1 VEDEQA
7 DGVVHGALR
16 VAEPGG
22 SERLAGTLIRYGEA
36 IEYDLACR
44 GVDLAQEWRSR
55 RWRKLLNLIDH
66 LPAHSAY
73 AEALAADEDLAELIL
88 SQPRPEGA
96 AVVRISEWSSERAVL
111 AEISDKLSS
120 VVAAVIAAAGSKPPP
135 FVPSPRPKVAAD
147 RIRERQRVEAH
158 LSLVD
163 RLIPDRA
170 QAEADF
176 QRLAAQD
183 E

>member
-1 VEDEQA
+1 M
-7 DGVVHGALR
+7 
-16 VAEPGG
+16 
-22 SERLAGTLIRYGEA
+22 AG
-36 IEYDLACR
+36 
-44 GVDLAQEWRSR
+44 
-55 RWRKLLNLIDH
+55 
-66 LPAHSAY
+66 
-73 AEALAADEDLAELIL
+73 DEDLAELIL

-96 AVVRISEWSSERAVL
+96 AVVRISEWSSERAAL

-120 VVAAVIAAAGSKPPP
+120 VIAAVIAAAGSKPPA

-147 RIRERQRVEAH
+147 RLRERQRVEAH

-163 RLIPDRA
+163 RLIPDRT